1 MANRIPTQ
9 RLIEDILIE
18 ISDVFRI
25 HNKARGGGVEQ
36 QERDIFLAWAQK
48 GNGGQEGTGGI

>member
-1 MANRIPTQ
+1 MANRIPAQ

-25 HNKARGGGVEQ
+25 HNKAGGVEQ